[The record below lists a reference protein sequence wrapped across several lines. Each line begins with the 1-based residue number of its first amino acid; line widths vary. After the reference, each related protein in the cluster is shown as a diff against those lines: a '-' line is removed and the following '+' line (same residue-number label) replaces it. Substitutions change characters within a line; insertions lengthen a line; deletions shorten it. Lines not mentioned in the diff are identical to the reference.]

1 MVDDWVGSC
10 LMRWPPSRVPRSSD
24 VSMVGV
30 VVVGASGVC
39 FSGGFFF
46 FRKCLEMMS
55 GGRKCVDAP
64 SVERLRKH
72 VSIAGVAAA
81 SVDGKFHFMSFSIRV
96 AKLFC

>member
-10 LMRWPPSRVPRSSD
+10 LKRWLPPRVPGSSA
-24 VSMVGV
+24 VPMVGA

-55 GGRKCVDAP
+55 GGRKYVDAP

-81 SVDGKFHFMSFSIRV
+81 SVAGNFHFVLFSIRIAEV
-96 AKLFC
+96 FC

>member
-1 MVDDWVGSC
+1 MVDDCVSSC
-10 LMRWPPSRVPRSSD
+10 SMRWPPSRVPKSSD
-24 VSMVGV
+24 VLMVGV
-30 VVVGASGVC
+30 VVVGTSGVC
-39 FSGGFFF
+39 SSGGFFF

-81 SVDGKFHFMSFSIRV
+81 SVAGNFHFVLFSIRIAEV
-96 AKLFC
+96 FC